1 MLPHDLKSYKPSED
15 AFQILSA
22 EEVAVVLG
30 LLFALLLVMDLVHRV
45 AG

>member
-15 AFQILSA
+15 AFQILSG

-30 LLFALLLVMDLVHRV
+30 ILFALLLVADVVFR
-45 AG
+45 